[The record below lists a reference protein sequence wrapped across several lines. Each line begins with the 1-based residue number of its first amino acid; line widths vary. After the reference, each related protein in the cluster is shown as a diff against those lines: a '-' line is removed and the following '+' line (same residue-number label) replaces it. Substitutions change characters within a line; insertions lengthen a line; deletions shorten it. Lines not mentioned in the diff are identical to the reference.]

1 MNNHSK
7 NTFLNYFKETE
18 SLLSPYAIN
27 SENSLGR
34 KIKEKND
41 DYRNPFQVDR
51 DRIIHTNAF
60 RRLKHKSQVFIAPL
74 GDHYVTRLTH
84 TIEVSQIARTISRAL
99 KLNEDLAEAIS
110 LGHDLGH
117 SPFGHV
123 GESAL
128 NELSKDG
135 FHHSRQSVRIIEI
148 LEKNGKGL
156 NLNHEVIDGSK
167 RHSKPQGKF
176 LNKDSVKDLSLE
188 AQIVRISDMIAYTTS
203 DINDAIRAN
212 ILDLNSIPKY
222 IIDFIG
228 IKHSE
233 RVNTLVTNVI
243 ENSID
248 CSYQNTKDPW
258 IKMSDDLVEII
269 TELRNF
275 MFKNVYLPVSDSK
288 PAKSAMKIVDIIF
301 EYLINTPEKIP
312 KHFIEICNG
321 DIEKASIDYI
331 TGMTDEFALRFSEKF
346 DKTLSSD
353 VFEGRL

>member
-1 MNNHSK
+1 MEIDPKKIFSEYQNK
-7 NTFLNYFKETE
+7 AE
-18 SLLSPYAIN
+18 SLLSPWAIN
-27 SENSLGR
+27 SIKAKGRLIYEN
-34 KIKEKND
+34 ND
-41 DYRNPFQVDR
+41 AYRNPFQIDR
-51 DRIIHTNAF
+51 DRIIHTKAF

-99 KLNEDLAEAIS
+99 KLNEDLTEAIA

-123 GESAL
+123 GETAL
-128 NELSKDG
+128 DKISKEG
-135 FHHSRQSVRIIEI
+135 FHHSRQSVRIIEK

-156 NLNHEVIDGSK
+156 NLNLEVIEGIR

-176 LNKDSVKDLSLE
+176 LNKELVNDLFLE

-212 ILDLNSIPKY
+212 IINLNSIPKY
-222 IIDFIG
+222 IISQLG
-228 IKHSE
+228 NKHSE
-233 RVNTLVTNVI
+233 RVNSLVTNVI

-248 CSYQNTKDPW
+248 CSYENSDEPW
-258 IKMSDDLVEII
+258 IRMSDDLIEIV

-275 MFKNVYLPVSDSK
+275 MFKNVYLLVSDSK
-288 PAKSAMKIVDIIF
+288 PAKSAMKIIDLIF
-301 EYLINTPEKIP
+301 DFLVANPKNIP
-312 KHFIEICNG
+312 KNLMNICQGN
-321 DIEKASIDYI
+321 IEKAAIDYI
-331 TGMTDEFALRFSEKF
+331 TGMTDDFALRFSEKF
-346 DKTLSSD
+346 DKSLASD